1 MTKCSQGPHLA
12 ALGLKLPVR
21 GVVYALRT
29 PARPTR
35 LPRGAGPQTTPSI
48 LASSGLIATGAV
60 RWLSGASHLN
70 EERVGRGGCGGAAG
84 FPGIQSG
91 CEGVPWAGG
100 RRGPEWWAGTGLTAS
115 SGWPTARKSD

>member
-21 GVVYALRT
+21 GVVYPVPT
-29 PARPTR
+29 PAKPR

-60 RWLSGASHLN
+60 HWLAGASHLN
-70 EERVGRGGCGGAAG
+70 EERAGRGGCGGAAG
-84 FPGIQSG
+84 FPGIQTG
-91 CEGVPWAGG
+91 CEGVPRAGV
-100 RRGPEWWAGTGLTAS
+100 RRRPEWWAGTGLTAS